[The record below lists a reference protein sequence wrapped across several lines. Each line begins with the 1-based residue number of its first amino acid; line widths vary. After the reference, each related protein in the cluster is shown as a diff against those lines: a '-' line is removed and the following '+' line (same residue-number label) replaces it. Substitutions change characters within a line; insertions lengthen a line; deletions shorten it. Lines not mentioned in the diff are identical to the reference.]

1 MKKYILLTLF
11 ILLSVVSYAQNE
23 AQVIPRRI
31 FTGDPAVLILPL
43 NDTAWETSDIVL
55 SPLSPDFPSH
65 PDIDFRKI
73 IIEQHT
79 GGKRLIIEF
88 TAFAPG
94 ILEFPVIKIGG
105 LSFSGLSVTV
115 NSVLDK
121 RSSLVLSGPAATLV
135 MPGTAFMLYGTITGL
150 IIFILLTIWFIIKG
164 RILINN
170 LMERW
175 KRLRLF
181 SSIKKIEKR
190 LSRSVKNG
198 ENGRVILDKLSE
210 HFRVFL
216 SVLTGK
222 NCRTMTAREF
232 KKLPLQ
238 ITQNQNISS
247 SFLHDFFRDCD
258 DLRFSGIDAA
268 SQDILYLLACLRRFI
283 AAVEN
288 TKKEAA

>member
-1 MKKYILLTLF
+1 MKKNILLTLF
-11 ILLSVVSYAQNE
+11 ILLSVVSHAQNE

-43 NDTAWETSDIVL
+43 NNKTSETSDIVL
-55 SPLSPDFPSH
+55 SPLSHDFPSH
-65 PDIDFRKI
+65 PDIDFRRI
-73 IIEQHT
+73 VIEQRD
-79 GGKRLIIEF
+79 GRRRLIIEF

-94 ILEFPVIKIGG
+94 ILEFPVIKIGET
-105 LSFSGLSVTV
+105 SFSGLSVTV
-115 NSVLDK
+115 NSVLDN
-121 RSSLVLSGPAATLV
+121 RSSPVLSGPALTLA

-150 IIFILLTIWFIIKG
+150 IIIILLIIWFILKG

-170 LMERW
+170 LIKKW
-175 KRLRLF
+175 KRRRLF
-181 SSIKKIEKR
+181 YSIKKIEKR
-190 LSRSVKNG
+190 LSKSVLNG
-198 ENGRVILDKLSE
+198 ESGRIILDKLSE
-210 HFRVFL
+210 QVRIFL

-232 KKLPLQ
+232 EKLPLQ

-258 DLRFSGIDAA
+258 DLRFSGIDTA

-283 AAVEN
+283 TALEN

>member
-1 MKKYILLTLF
+1 MKTCILLTFL
-11 ILLSVVSYAQNE
+11 ILLSAVSHAQNE
-23 AQVIPRRI
+23 AQVLPRKI
-31 FTGDPAVLILPL
+31 FTGDPAVLVLTL
-43 NDTAWETSDIVL
+43 HDTTWETSDIIL
-55 SPLSPDFPSH
+55 TPLSPDFPSH
-65 PDIDFRKI
+65 PDIDFHRI
-73 IIEQHT
+73 AIEQRT
-79 GGKRLIIEF
+79 GSRRLIIEF

-94 ILEFPVIKIGG
+94 ILEFPVIKMGEI
-105 LSFSGLSVTV
+105 SFSELTVTV
-115 NSVLDK
+115 NSVLDN
-121 RSSLVLSGPAATLV
+121 RSSLVLSGPAAALA
-135 MPGTAFMLYGTITGL
+135 MPGTAFMVYGAITGL
-150 IIFILLTIWFIIKG
+150 IILVLLIIWFILKG

-170 LMERW
+170 LIEKW

-190 LSRSVKNG
+190 LSKSVQNG
-198 ENGRVILDKLSE
+198 ENSRLILDKLSE
-210 HFRVFL
+210 HFRIFL
-216 SVLTGK
+216 SVLSGK
-222 NCRTMTAREF
+222 NCRTMTAPEF

-238 ITQNQNISS
+238 ITENQDISS